1 MNALVLYST
10 AVHEEQTEQCS
21 GRIKKL
27 NSFRQEDIF
36 VYLLKPPGWH
46 GLCWI
51 GLGTS

>member
-27 NSFRQEDIF
+27 IVSDREDIF
-36 VYLLKPPGWH
+36 VYLLLKLPGWH
-46 GLCWI
+46 DFVG
-51 GLGTS
+51 